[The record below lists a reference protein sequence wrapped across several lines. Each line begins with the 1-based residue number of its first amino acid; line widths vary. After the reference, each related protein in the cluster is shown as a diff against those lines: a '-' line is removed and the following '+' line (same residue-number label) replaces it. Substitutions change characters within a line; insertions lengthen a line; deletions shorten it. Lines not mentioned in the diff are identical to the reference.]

1 MKFSLVFEN
10 SGDSIPFTVVENLDL
25 FDFFVKKINSESK
38 NVFDNNFQLSKEIDK
53 KLNDINWSLS
63 KTNEVLYSLI
73 NQSFEQKDKLVDY
86 LNQDFLNKTHC
97 DWVFSQKKLVDI
109 NAMRFSNQHD
119 IAAIGN
125 KLHEVYPDEIRII
138 TIAEALTKLG
148 YIYPYEEVNM
158 SVHRLERCFKNHNLE
173 FSGKSKWEVFDN
185 PFKDSIVSN
194 NNIVNFSF
202 GYTYVGRQFYN
213 KYEYFDTELVYNDH
227 YNYETLE
234 YSFQISLDKPQTI
247 PFSKEFLVWC
257 QEQNVNPVSTQ
268 IPLANIIDLE
278 KNLFEYRK
286 ILYRN
291 SKQNN
296 QTSIITH

>member
-25 FDFFVKKINSESK
+25 FDFFVKKISSESR
-38 NVFDNNFQLSKEIDK
+38 NTFGNDFRLSNEVDK

-73 NQSFEQKDKLVDY
+73 SQSLEQKDKLTDY
-86 LNQDFLNKTHC
+86 LNQDFLNKTHA
-97 DWVFSQKKLVDI
+97 DWVFSQQKLVNIDQ
-109 NAMRFSNQHD
+109 MRFSNKSD

-125 KLHEVYPDEIRII
+125 QLHELYPDNIRII
-138 TIAEALTKLG
+138 KVADALEKLG

-158 SVHRLERCFKNHNLE
+158 SVHRLEHSFKQLE
-173 FSGKSKWEVFDN
+173 FSSKDKWMVFDN
-185 PFKDSIVSN
+185 PFKDTIVSN
-194 NNIVNFSF
+194 NNVVNFSF

-213 KYEYFDTELVYNDH
+213 KYEFFDTELKYNDH

-234 YSFQISLDKPQTI
+234 YSFQLNLSKPQTI
-247 PFSKEFLVWC
+247 PYSKEFLSWC
-257 QEQNVNPVSTQ
+257 QEKNVKPITTQ
-268 IPLANIIDLE
+268 IPLANIDDLE
-278 KNLFEYRK
+278 KNLFDYRK
-286 ILYRN
+286 ILYKN

-296 QTSIITH
+296 QASIITH

>member
-125 KLHEVYPDEIRII
+125 KLHEVYPDEIGII

-257 QEQNVNPVSTQ
+257 QEQNVNPISTQ

>member
-257 QEQNVNPVSTQ
+257 QEQNVNPISTQ

>member
-158 SVHRLERCFKNHNLE
+158 SVHRLESCFKKNNLE

>member
-25 FDFFVKKINSESK
+25 FDFFVKKISSESR
-38 NVFDNNFQLSKEIDK
+38 NTFGNDFRLSNEVDK

-73 NQSFEQKDKLVDY
+73 SQSLEQKDKLTDY
-86 LNQDFLNKTHC
+86 LDQDFLNKTHA
-97 DWVFSQKKLVDI
+97 DWVFSQQKLVNIDQ
-109 NAMRFSNQHD
+109 MRFSNKSD

-125 KLHEVYPDEIRII
+125 QLHELYPDNIRII
-138 TIAEALTKLG
+138 KVADALEKLG

-158 SVHRLERCFKNHNLE
+158 SVHRLEHSFKQLE
-173 FSGKSKWEVFDN
+173 FSSKDKWMVFDN
-185 PFKDSIVSN
+185 PFKDTIVSN
-194 NNIVNFSF
+194 NNVVNFSF

-213 KYEYFDTELVYNDH
+213 KYEFFDTELKYNDH

-234 YSFQISLDKPQTI
+234 YSFQLNLSKPQTI
-247 PFSKEFLVWC
+247 PYSKEFLSWC
-257 QEQNVNPVSTQ
+257 QEKNVKPITTQ
-268 IPLANIIDLE
+268 IPLANIDDLE
-278 KNLFEYRK
+278 KNLFDYRK
-286 ILYRN
+286 ILYKN

-296 QTSIITH
+296 QASIITH

>member
-25 FDFFVKKINSESK
+25 FDFFVKKISSESR
-38 NVFDNNFQLSKEIDK
+38 NTFGNDFRLSNEVDK

-73 NQSFEQKDKLVDY
+73 SQSLEQKDKLTDY
-86 LNQDFLNKTHC
+86 LDQDFLNKTHA
-97 DWVFSQKKLVDI
+97 DWVFSQQKLVNIDQ
-109 NAMRFSNQHD
+109 MRFSNKSD

-125 KLHEVYPDEIRII
+125 QLHELYPDNIRII
-138 TIAEALTKLG
+138 KVADALEKLG

-158 SVHRLERCFKNHNLE
+158 SVHRLEHSFKQLE
-173 FSGKSKWEVFDN
+173 FSSKDKWMVFDN
-185 PFKDSIVSN
+185 PFKDTIVSN
-194 NNIVNFSF
+194 NNVVNFSF

-213 KYEYFDTELVYNDH
+213 KYEFFDTELKYNDH

-234 YSFQISLDKPQTI
+234 YSFQLNLSKPQTI
-247 PFSKEFLVWC
+247 PYSKEFLSWC
-257 QEQNVNPVSTQ
+257 QENNVKPITTQ
-268 IPLANIIDLE
+268 IPLANIDDLE
-278 KNLFEYRK
+278 KNLFDYRK
-286 ILYRN
+286 ILYKN

-296 QTSIITH
+296 QASIITH

>member
-158 SVHRLERCFKNHNLE
+158 SVHRLESCFKKNNLE

-257 QEQNVNPVSTQ
+257 QEQNVNPISTQ